1 MREIKVS
8 FKIKVLIPILAVFI
22 VSVLIVSFINY
33 RLLAS
38 SVKTKTNANMEIF
51 ADSILAQI
59 RHLNIIL
66 DATKQTL
73 VEKHIAIAK
82 TVVDILDGTT
92 GQMTTEKLLRIAQPL
107 DIIELSVADSNGIIT
122 ASSVPKYIG
131 FDYKLYEA
139 TKVYMKLTDGT
150 LTELSEEP
158 RASVLNDDVG
168 DMILGDINHYTGVAR
183 KNGGFVQIGFNA
195 GVIGRLQEEIS
206 INKTIEETKI
216 GQNGFG
222 MVLSNGF
229 ITARP
234 NGYLS
239 ADILS
244 TGNLPDIS
252 GEDWYKTVSSG
263 DGFAWLNIDGKKY
276 YTGYKN
282 ENGNT
287 VVALVPE
294 HDYHRERNRLLLDSI
309 MFLLITVVIITFV
322 IYLVVGGLLRRVNY
336 LVKGIGKIAD
346 GDLDARIEGSY
357 NDEFDIIKDAV
368 NSMAADIKTHM
379 EEKLQTERK
388 LAESRISIMLSQI
401 QPHFLYNALAVISR
415 LCDKDPVK
423 AKKATISFSDYLR
436 GNMSLLES
444 AEPIPFQNELNHT
457 ISFLNLEN
465 AMYGE
470 ALKVIYDIQTIYFRL
485 PALTMQPIAENA
497 IKHGIGKKEGGGTV
511 TISTKE
517 TEDNYLVIITDDGVG
532 FDSEKTANG
541 IYPNNG
547 EPHIGINNVR
557 LRLSAQCG
565 GSLEIESKTG
575 AGTTAKIIIP
585 KTRNHT
591 EAR

>member
-1 MREIKVS
+1 MRKQKTS
-8 FKIKVLIPILAVFI
+8 FKIKVLIPILAIFI
-22 VSVLIVSFINY
+22 VSVLIISFINY
-33 RLLAS
+33 RLLDS

-59 RHLNIIL
+59 RHLNFIL

-73 VEKHIAIAK
+73 NEKHIAIAR
-82 TVVDILDGTT
+82 TVVDILDSTP
-92 GQMTTEKLLRIAQPL
+92 GQMSTEKLLRIAQPL
-107 DIIELSVADSNGIIT
+107 DIIELSIVNSNGIIT

-150 LTELSEEP
+150 LTVLSEEP

-168 DMILGDINHYTGVAR
+168 DMILGDINHYTGIAR

-195 GVIGRLQEEIS
+195 GVIGRLQEEIN
-206 INKTIEETKI
+206 IYKTIEETKI

-229 ITARP
+229 ITAHP
-234 NGYLS
+234 NGDLK
-239 ADILS
+239 
-244 TGNLPDIS
+244 NVS

-263 DGFAWLNIDGKKY
+263 DGFTWLNIDGKKY
-276 YTGYKN
+276 YAGYKN

-294 HDYHRERNRLLLDSI
+294 NDYHRERNHLLFDSL
-309 MFLLITVVIITFV
+309 MFLFVTVVIIIII

-336 LVKGIGKIAD
+336 LVTGIEKIAK
-346 GDLDARIEGSY
+346 GDLDAKIEDNY

-379 EEKLQTERK
+379 EEKVKTERK
-388 LAESRISIMLSQI
+388 LSESRIAIMLSQI

-415 LCDKDPVK
+415 LCDKDPAE
-423 AKKATISFSDYLR
+423 AKKATINFSNYLR
-436 GNMSLLES
+436 ANMNLLERT
-444 AEPIPFQNELNHT
+444 EPIPFENELNHT
-457 ISFLNLEN
+457 IGFMNLEK
-465 AMYGE
+465 AMYGDS
-470 ALKVIYDIQTIYFRL
+470 LNVIYDIQTKNFNL
-485 PALTMQPIAENA
+485 PALTVQPIAENA

-517 TEDNYLVIITDDGVG
+517 TESGGYMIIITDDGVG
-532 FDSEKTANG
+532 FEQGK
-541 IYPNNG
+541 NNDDG
-547 EPHIGINNVR
+547 QQHIGINNVR

-565 GSLEIESKTG
+565 GLLEIESKPG
-575 AGTTAKIIIP
+575 AGTTARIIIP
-585 KTRNHT
+585 KQG
-591 EAR
+591 AQAK

>member
-1 MREIKVS
+1 MREKKVS
-8 FKIKVLIPILAVFI
+8 FKIKVLIPILAIFI
-22 VSVLIVSFINY
+22 VSILIISFINY
-33 RLLAS
+33 RLLDS

-73 VEKHIAIAK
+73 NEKHIAIAK
-82 TVVDILDGTT
+82 TVVDILDSAT
-92 GQMTTEKLLRIAQPL
+92 GQMSTERLLRIAQPL

-131 FDYKLYEA
+131 FDYKLYEP

-150 LTELSEEP
+150 LTVLSEEP
-158 RASVLNDDVG
+158 RASVYENDV
-168 DMILGDINHYTGVAR
+168 GDINHYTGIAR
-183 KNGGFVQIGFNA
+183 KNGGFIQIGFNA
-195 GVIGRLQEEIS
+195 GVIGRLQEEIN
-206 INKTIEETKI
+206 IYKTIEETKI
-216 GQNGFG
+216 GENGFG

-229 ITARP
+229 ITAHP
-234 NGYLS
+234 DGN
-239 ADILS
+239 LS
-244 TGNLPDIS
+244 TSLS
-252 GEDWYKTVSSG
+252 GDRKSARIFWVVYGGDWDKTVSSG
-263 DGFAWLNIDGKKY
+263 NGFAWLNIDGKRY

-294 HDYHRERNRLLLDSI
+294 YDYNRERNQLLLDSV

-322 IYLVVGGLLRRVNY
+322 IYLVVGGLLRHVNY
-336 LVKGIGKIAD
+336 LVTGIGKIA
-346 GDLDARIEGSY
+346 GGNLDARIEGSY
-357 NDEFDIIKDAV
+357 NNEFDIIKDAV
-368 NSMAADIKTHM
+368 NSMAADIKTYM
-379 EEKLQTERK
+379 EEKLQAERK

-436 GNMSLLES
+436 GNMGLLES

-470 ALKVIYDIQTIYFRL
+470 ALKVIYDIQTIYFKL

-517 TEDNYLVIITDDGVG
+517 TEDNYLVIITDDGAG
-532 FDSEKTANG
+532 FEQDKINDDG
-541 IYPNNG
+541 Q
-547 EPHIGINNVR
+547 PHIGINNVR

-565 GSLEIESKTG
+565 GSLKIESKPG
-575 AGTTAKIIIP
+575 AGTTATIIIP
-585 KTRNHT
+585 KTGNHM
-591 EAR
+591 ESR